1 MEINLKNKTACVFG
15 GSGGIGKAIAIELS
29 KAGANILLIGRN
41 SLRLNRALDE
51 LFKQNGQTHDCVVI
65 DMGRSDD
72 LLSAFKSYPNLKSID
87 IIINNS
93 GGPPSGPAHLAE
105 TDEYI
110 AAFKQ
115 HLIAAQTVLKLTVQF
130 MKQNNFG
137 RIINI
142 VSTSVKQPIP
152 GLGVSNTIR
161 GAVANWSKT
170 LSLELAPFGIT
181 VNNILP
187 GATKTGRLTE
197 IINNKANK
205 SNSSLEE
212 VEKEMKEVIPI
223 GRFAEPKE
231 IAYTA
236 LFLSSDYAAYITGI
250 NVPVDGGRTRCL

>member
-15 GSGGIGKAIAIELS
+15 GSSGIGKAIAIELS
-29 KAGANILLIGRN
+29 KAGANIIIIGRN
-41 SLRLNRALDE
+41 SLRLSQALGE
-51 LFKQNGQTHDCVVI
+51 LFKKDGQTHDCIVV
-65 DMGRSDD
+65 DMGRPDD
-72 LLSAFKSYPNLKSID
+72 LLNAFKSYPNLKSID

-93 GGPPSGPAHLAE
+93 GGPPAGPAHLAE
-105 TDEYI
+105 ADEYI

-115 HLIAAQTVLKLTVQF
+115 HLIAAQTVLQLTVQF
-130 MKQNNFG
+130 MKKNKFG

-142 VSTSVKQPIP
+142 ISTSVKQPIR

-170 LSLELAPFGIT
+170 LSFELAPFGIT

-187 GATKTGRLTE
+187 GATKTGRLVE
-197 IINNKANK
+197 IINNKAND
-205 SNSSLEE
+205 SHGSLGG
-212 VEKEMKEVIPI
+212 VEMEMKKIIPV

-236 LFLSSDYAAYITGI
+236 LFLSSNYAAYINGVNI
-250 NVPVDGGRTRCL
+250 PVDGGRTGCL